1 MMTILVKMVDYLLF
15 LGSIHSS
22 FVKTEIRNG
31 KVIELDQKGI

>member
-1 MMTILVKMVDYLLF
+1 MLTILVKTMDNLLF

-22 FVKTEIRNG
+22 FVKTAIRNG